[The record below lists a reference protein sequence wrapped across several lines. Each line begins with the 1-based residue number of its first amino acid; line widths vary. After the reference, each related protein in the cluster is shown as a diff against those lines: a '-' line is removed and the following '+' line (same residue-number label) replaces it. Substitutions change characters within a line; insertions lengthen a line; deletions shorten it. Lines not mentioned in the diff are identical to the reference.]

1 MFGNHQFINIIT
13 VLTITVP
20 QSTIEAINYA
30 KEKTKNNTGL
40 KLVFA
45 INYGGRAEL
54 DWGTASKKPIV
65 SILTFFSTSS
75 GRNVFKK
82 FTGKFL

>member
-1 MFGNHQFINIIT
+1 MANTNFKP
-13 VLTITVP
+13 VLFLVF
-20 QSTIEAINYA
+20 SLDYA

-54 DWGTASKKPIV
+54 VQSMKSTPDVRINKSGSGSGWVIKCLEIINS
-65 SILTFFSTSS
+65 SISS
-75 GRNVFKK
+75 LF
-82 FTGKFL
+82 